1 MILTMVS
8 YNFPQNNIYVG
19 HELNEKLRFENFFT
33 NYNFNGKMILLTK
46 NKKIKLYDL
55 FIRIIRFTQLNL
67 NITL

>member
-55 FIRIIRFTQLNL
+55 FIRIIRFT
-67 NITL
+67 

>member
-46 NKKIKLYDL
+46 NKKIKLNDL
-55 FIRIIRFTQLNL
+55 FIRIIRFT
-67 NITL
+67 